1 MTGLVK
7 SSRVLLPLLADQR
20 HQRLPTELVN
30 TRTDDSQRHQRLPTE
45 LVNTRT
51 EDSQRHQRLP
61 TELVNTRTEVSQ
73 LLHSSSLL
81 RSEDFSVKKEQFLS
95 QFTPMGE
102 LDANRVKKEP

>member
-7 SSRVLLPLLADQR
+7 SSRVLLPLLAD
-20 HQRLPTELVN
+20 
-30 TRTDDSQRHQRLPTE
+30 
-45 LVNTRT
+45 
-51 EDSQRHQRLP
+51 QRHQRLP

-95 QFTPMGE
+95 QFTPIGE